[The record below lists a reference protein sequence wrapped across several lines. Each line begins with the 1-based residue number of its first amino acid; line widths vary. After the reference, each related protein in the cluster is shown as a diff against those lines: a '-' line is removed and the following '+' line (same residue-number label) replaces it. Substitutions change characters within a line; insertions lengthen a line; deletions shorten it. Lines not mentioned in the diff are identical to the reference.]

1 MKDVAIAC
9 IACITGSMVGLV
21 PALLAPVPEK
31 PDSLSLDELRHSG
44 YEVIRHSETHG
55 DFSTNWVEI
64 VRTDGRPL

>member
-1 MKDVAIAC
+1 MKGVAIAG
-9 IACITGSMVGLV
+9 IAVPMVGLV
-21 PALLAPVPEK
+21 TTILAPEPEK
-31 PDSLSLDELRHSG
+31 PDSLSLDELRQSG

>member
-9 IACITGSMVGLV
+9 IAFSMVGLV
-21 PALLAPVPEK
+21 TAILAPAPEK
-31 PDSLSLDELRHSG
+31 PDSLSLDELRQSG

>member
-1 MKDVAIAC
+1 MKDVSIAC
-9 IACITGSMVGLV
+9 IAGSMVV
-21 PALLAPVPEK
+21 IVIAILAPAPEK
-31 PDSLSLDELRHSG
+31 PDSLSLDELRQSG

>member
-9 IACITGSMVGLV
+9 IAGSMVGLV
-21 PALLAPVPEK
+21 LVLLVPVPEK
-31 PDSLSLDELRHSG
+31 PDSLSLDELRQSG
-44 YEVIRHSETHG
+44 YEVIRHSETHS

>member
-9 IACITGSMVGLV
+9 IAGSMVGIV
-21 PALLAPVPEK
+21 IAILAPAPEK
-31 PDSLSLDELRHSG
+31 PDSLSLDELSQSG
-44 YEVIRHSETHG
+44 YAVIRHSETHG

>member
-9 IACITGSMVGLV
+9 IAGSMVGLV
-21 PALLAPVPEK
+21 IALLAPTPEK
-31 PDSLSLDELRHSG
+31 PDLLSLDELRQSG

-55 DFSTNWVEI
+55 DFTTNWVEI

>member
-9 IACITGSMVGLV
+9 IAGSMVGLV

-31 PDSLSLDELRHSG
+31 PYSLSLDELRQSG

>member
-9 IACITGSMVGLV
+9 IAVPMVGLV
-21 PALLAPVPEK
+21 TTILAPEPEK
-31 PDSLSLDELRHSG
+31 PDSLSLDELRQSG

>member
-9 IACITGSMVGLV
+9 IAGSMVGLV
-21 PALLAPVPEK
+21 IAILAPVPEK
-31 PDSLSLDELRHSG
+31 PASRSIDELRQSG

-55 DFSTNWVEI
+55 AFSTNWVEI